1 VAGESCEAG
10 EGAEEGPCASS
21 CESCGPCVS
30 PKLLRGM
37 SVSLVARR
45 VWRER
50 EVDAP
55 RIAVAEDAR
64 AVVVRLLVEPWRR
77 SGRPAGERRL
87 ELDLDARRAL
97 LALVLVA
104 GALRLE
110 ALEEELAVRGDERR
124 LVAESALRLELLR
137 EGLVELLTLEDGER
151 LLERAVLGLDLAV
164 LGAELGELLGRLE
177 VGLGRGRG
185 GRFLAERRDLV
196 GELLLVAATRDEV
209 VLHVALR
216 A

>member
-1 VAGESCEAG
+1 
-10 EGAEEGPCASS
+10 
-21 CESCGPCVS
+21 
-30 PKLLRGM
+30 M